1 MPDFT
6 SALYLGMQHPAETL
20 ARWPALTTGM
30 PAALAEPPAARLVA
44 QEIAQLVDSARAVLG
59 PSTFHLFWD
68 LCGMLAD
75 EGYSFYVDSGAYPIA
90 RWGMERAAAKG
101 AAVAAFRHHDAA
113 ALERLLRGAPAGR
126 PVIVADGLCSA
137 CGCHAP
143 LGDYLTLAGR
153 EGGLLL
159 VDDTQALGIL
169 GEQAGPKKPYGRGG
183 GGSSRRLGL
192 AGPDILTISS
202 LAKGFGA
209 PLAILAGSEEAVRH
223 FVQQSDTRVHC
234 SPPSLAAVH
243 AAARALQLNREQGE
257 ALRGRLVA
265 RVRQFRRLLREA
277 GLSAD
282 GGLFPV
288 QTLSLPYPEARQVY
302 GRLTARGVRTVM
314 RRSCRS
320 RGPAMSLAINAGH
333 SPADIEKAVRELAA
347 ALPRQ
352 RRLPVARDMSA
363 ARFPAA
369 MQGRKS

>member
-44 QEIAQLVDSARAVLG
+44 QEIAQLVGSARAVLG

-126 PVIVADGLCSA
+126 PVIVDGLCSA
-137 CGCHAP
+137 AGCHAP

-202 LAKGFGA
+202 LAQGFGA

-333 SPADIEKAVRELAA
+333 SPTKYRKPFANWQPPCHGSGACRSPGICRCAF
-347 ALPRQ
+347 
-352 RRLPVARDMSA
+352 S
-363 ARFPAA
+363 AA